1 MSKKNCTNPLINI
14 KLTHK
19 KPEIKKNFKKR
30 FDFFEIYIIAKVKT
44 KNLIDN
50 KEDFKETNIE
60 FDNKEEKTK
69 KI

>member
-1 MSKKNCTNPLINI
+1 M
-14 KLTHK
+14 HK
-19 KPEIKKNFKKR
+19 KLEIKKNFKKR

-50 KEDFKETNIE
+50 KEDFKEINIE
-60 FDNKEEKTK
+60 FDNSEEKTK